1 MQIVVLYIYFALVGT
16 LVYGLCR
23 LLKLNPV
30 YPKINRPR
38 LSAIC
43 ALIAVLASMLVVTLL
58 MMSSGNHRHAA
69 THNAVH
75 RYNLIPQM
83 FLVILYCLP
92 MALMLRLN
100 RETLRS
106 TGLTTSNFWKAIVV
120 GLFLA
125 ATTLVTARGGPFAGL
140 RGLDSQRLQA
150 LLYFGIVGFGEEF
163 LFRGYLQ
170 SRIVA
175 WLGQIRGLGLASAIM
190 ALAHIP
196 NRILGLG
203 MDLPHA
209 LASSAGLVAI
219 SLLCGFV
226 MLRTGSV
233 VAPAI
238 FHAFADW
245 AHHST

>member
-1 MQIVVLYIYFALVGT
+1 
-16 LVYGLCR
+16 

-30 YPKINRPR
+30 YPKIDRPR
-38 LSAIC
+38 RSAIC
-43 ALIAVLASMLVVTLL
+43 ALMAVSASMLVVMLL
-58 MMSSGNHRHAA
+58 IMSLGSHQHAA
-69 THNAVH
+69 THSALR
-75 RYNLIPQM
+75 RYNLMPQL
-83 FLVILYCLP
+83 FLVVLYCLP
-92 MALMLRLN
+92 MTLMLRLN

-106 TGLTTSNFWKAIVV
+106 TGLTTSNFWKATVV

-125 ATTLVTARGGPFAGL
+125 AATLVMGHGGPGAAL

-170 SRIVA
+170 SRMVA
-175 WLGQIRGLGLASAIM
+175 WLGQMRGWVLASVIM
-190 ALAHIP
+190 ALAHLP
-196 NRILGLG
+196 VRILAQG

-209 LASSAGLVAI
+209 LASSAALIFV

-226 MLRTGSV
+226 MLRTGNV
-233 VAPAI
+233 VAPAL

-245 AHHST
+245 PHH